1 MGGGGETVEWVEQAE
16 QVQHAAVE
24 KSVKVEKKGRKT
36 QATTR
41 CPQRRRAVYHLSA
54 AHLQANQLG
63 YVTNNVVNINKSLQ
77 TARIVSS
84 WAKERVGGAGGKGGG
99 G

>member
-36 QATTR
+36 QATTL
-41 CPQRRRAVYHLSA
+41 CPRRRRTVYHLSA
-54 AHLQANQLG
+54 AHFQANQLG
-63 YVTNNVVNINKSLQ
+63 YATNNVVNNNKSLHTPQ
-77 TARIVSS
+77 IVSP
-84 WAKERVGGAGGKGGG
+84 WAKERVGGAGGMGGG